1 MAIIST
7 AEAIALIEKS
17 NGKMFSV
24 EFVKRT
30 TGEHRKMVAR
40 LGVKKHLA
48 GGDAAYNFAERG
60 LVSVYDVQK
69 KGYRAIPTESISTLT
84 IGGSTYTIA

>member
-1 MAIIST
+1 M
-7 AEAIALIEKS
+7 ALITPEEAKALILAT

-48 GGDAAYNFAERG
+48 GGDAAYNFIEKG
-60 LVSVYDVQK
+60 LVSVFDVQK
-69 KGYRAIPTESISTLT
+69 GGYRAIPLDAISTLVV
-84 IGGSTYTIA
+84 GGTTYTIA